1 MNAEKK
7 LKGKQPGNSK
17 QHSNKRELTERE
29 VEELMSHS
37 SYKRRGGAI
46 RQVRQG

>member
-1 MNAEKK
+1 MNADKK
-7 LKGKQPGNSK
+7 VKEQQPGSSR
-17 QHSNKRELTERE
+17 QHSEEKLTEKE
-29 VEELMSHS
+29 VERLMEHS

>member
-1 MNAEKK
+1 MDAEGKI
-7 LKGKQPGNSK
+7 KGKQPGSSR
-17 QHSNKRELTERE
+17 QHSEEKLTEKY
-29 VEELMSHS
+29 VEGLMKHS